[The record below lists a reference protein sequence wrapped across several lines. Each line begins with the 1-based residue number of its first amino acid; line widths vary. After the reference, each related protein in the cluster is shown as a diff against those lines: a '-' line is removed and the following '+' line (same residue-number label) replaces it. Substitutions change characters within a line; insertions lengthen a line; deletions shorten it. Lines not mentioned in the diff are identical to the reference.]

1 MNNNLT
7 QRKFILHSDWQ
18 PSGDQPQA
26 IENLINGIKNHKRFQ
41 TLMGVT
47 GSGKTFTMAN
57 VIANFNKPALILAHN
72 KTLAA
77 QLYSEFKNFFPE
89 NAVHYFVSYYDYY
102 QPEAYLP
109 AGDIYIEKDA
119 SVNENIEKLR
129 LAATKALL
137 ERNDVIIIASVS
149 CIYGLGKRENY
160 ENAIIRFHVG
170 QKIDMHEFL
179 KSLIENYYV
188 RNEISLEPG
197 NFRVRGDTVE
207 IYPAYDDEIIRIIF
221 FDDEIESIS
230 IHEPVSIK
238 LKSRVDM
245 ASIFPAR
252 HYVTESEAIKNAT
265 PLIEQ
270 ELEKIE
276 NEFKLQGK
284 LIEAQRIHSRTLY
297 DLEMMNETG
306 YCSGIENYSVWLDG
320 REHGEPPG
328 TLLNFFPDDFLFFI
342 DESHITLPQV
352 RGMFNGDRAR
362 KKSLVDNGF
371 RLPSCFDNRPLEW
384 EEFKNFMHTVIFVS
398 ATPGEYELEHGN
410 ITEQIIRPTGIPDP
424 EIKIL
429 PAKTQIDDLIARLC
443 EIDKKGE
450 RALIL
455 TLTKRSSEDLADYLR
470 NLRFKIKYIH
480 SELNTFER
488 AELIRDLRSGKI
500 NILTG
505 INLLREGMDLPEVT
519 LVAILDADREGYLR
533 SYRSLVQIMGRAAR
547 NINSKVILY
556 ADNLTDSIQN
566 AVTETN
572 RRRALQ
578 IEFNEKNHITPRSI
592 EKAVFNLLPPELEKA
607 FKNNSTDKN
616 STSKREPIKLTVSEL
631 EQMMWE
637 AVEKLDFETA
647 AVLRD
652 KISEIKSAK
661 NNCKPLF

>member
-26 IENLINGIKNHKRFQ
+26 IENLINGIQNHKRFQ

-188 RNEISLEPG
+188 RNEIALEPG

-207 IYPAYDDEIIRIIF
+207 IYPAYDDEIVRVIF

-252 HYVTESEAIKNAT
+252 HYVTESEAIKKAT

-276 NEFKLQGK
+276 NEFKSQGK

-362 KKSLVDNGF
+362 KKSLVENGF
-371 RLPSCFDNRPLEW
+371 RLPSCLDNRPL
-384 EEFKNFMHTVIFVS
+384 NFDECKKFMKSVIFVS

-424 EIKIL
+424 EVKIL
-429 PAKTQIDDLIARLC
+429 PAKTQIDDLIARLR

-455 TLTKRSSEDLADYLR
+455 TLTKRASEDLADYLR
-470 NLRFKIKYIH
+470 NLKFKIKYIH

-547 NINSKVILY
+547 NINSQVILY
-556 ADNLTDSIQN
+556 ADSLTDSIQN

-578 IEFNEKNHITPRSI
+578 IEFNEKNNITPHSI

-607 FKNNSTDKN
+607 FKNSSTGN
-616 STSKREPIKLTVSEL
+616 ISSSKDEPIKLSVKEL
-631 EQMMWE
+631 EYLMWE

-647 AVLRD
+647 AKLRD
-652 KISEIKSAK
+652 KIAEIKNK
-661 NNCKPLF
+661 R

>member
-26 IENLINGIKNHKRFQ
+26 IENLINGIQNHKRFQ

-188 RNEISLEPG
+188 RNEIALEPG

-207 IYPAYDDEIIRIIF
+207 IYPAYDDEIVRVIF

-252 HYVTESEAIKNAT
+252 HYVTESEAIKKAT

-276 NEFKLQGK
+276 NEFKSQGK

-362 KKSLVDNGF
+362 KKSLVENGF
-371 RLPSCFDNRPLEW
+371 RLPSCLDNRPL
-384 EEFKNFMHTVIFVS
+384 NFDECKKFMKSVIFVS

-424 EIKIL
+424 EVKIL
-429 PAKTQIDDLIARLC
+429 PAKTQIDDLIARLR

-455 TLTKRSSEDLADYLR
+455 TLTKRASEDLADYLR
-470 NLRFKIKYIH
+470 NLKFKIKYIH

-547 NINSKVILY
+547 NINSQVILY

-578 IEFNEKNHITPRSI
+578 IEFNEKNNITPHSI

-607 FKNNSTDKN
+607 FKNSSTGN
-616 STSKREPIKLTVSEL
+616 ISSSKDEPIKLSVKEL
-631 EQMMWE
+631 EYLMWE

-647 AVLRD
+647 AKLRD
-652 KISEIKSAK
+652 KIAEIKNK
-661 NNCKPLF
+661 R